1 MSTILNPYGMRPAY
15 SPQGMAAARGY
26 PNGIA
31 SGYGTG
37 ILKYQPV
44 ALNSSGDI
52 VAATSGADFLGVL
65 CGVKWIDA
73 SGVPHV
79 SDQWIAGTTYNN
91 ASGSISNGYGI
102 EVQVW
107 DDPNMVFVI
116 QADGSLAQSI
126 GGQVNFTAANIANG
140 STTTGLSTCTAQA
153 ASLSTNAQ
161 KQLRI
166 VELADSPSITGST
179 TNAWGDAYT
188 EIRVMNA
195 QHQYIA
201 NKVAV

>member
-1 MSTILNPYGMRPAY
+1 MSTILNPYGIRPAY

-31 SGYGTG
+31 SGYATG
-37 ILKYQPV
+37 IYKYAPV
-44 ALNSSGDI
+44 ALNSSGNL
-52 VAATSGADFLGVL
+52 VLASSAADFIGVF
-65 CGVKWIDA
+65 CGVKWIDT

-91 ASGSISNGYGI
+91 SSGSISAGYGM
-102 EVQVW
+102 EAQVW

-116 QADGSLAQSI
+116 QADGSIAQSI

-140 STTTGLSTCTAQA
+140 NATVGLSTCTAQA
-153 ASLSTNAQ
+153 SSLTTSGQ
-161 KQLRI
+161 GQLRI
-166 VELADSPSITGST
+166 VELSPGPNVNGG
-179 TNAWGDAYT
+179 TNAWGDAFT

-195 QHQYIA
+195 RSQYVA